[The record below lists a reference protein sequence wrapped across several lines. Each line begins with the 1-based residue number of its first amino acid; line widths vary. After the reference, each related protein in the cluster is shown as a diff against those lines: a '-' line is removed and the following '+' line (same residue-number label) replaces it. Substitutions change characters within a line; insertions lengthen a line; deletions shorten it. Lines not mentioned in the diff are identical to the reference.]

1 MTTNAAAM
9 PSLNV
14 TTSIPFNVMRAR
26 KKTDDRLCIPDG
38 CDHGSGR
45 VNECVHDKNGTD
57 SLQHTD
63 GIEDPG
69 LHNLKKHFLSLT
81 FHTAKCC
88 DRSEYD
94 WRDFI
99 AGFWSRVQT
108 PPET

>member
-1 MTTNAAAM
+1 MTTNAAPM

-26 KKTDDRLCIPDG
+26 KKLIIG
-38 CDHGSGR
+38 CVFQTGATTEAGR
-45 VNECVHDKNGTD
+45 VKECIQGKNGTD